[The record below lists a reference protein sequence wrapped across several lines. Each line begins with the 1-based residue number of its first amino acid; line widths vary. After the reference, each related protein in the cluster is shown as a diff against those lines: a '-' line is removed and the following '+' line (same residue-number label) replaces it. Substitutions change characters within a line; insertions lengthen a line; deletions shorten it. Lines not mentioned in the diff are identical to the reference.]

1 MTNPRITAQS
11 RIDTP
16 LGAMT
21 AAATEHGLA
30 GLWFD
35 GQAHHPGPLTAP
47 LQPGQHWLKAA
58 NAALT
63 RYFSGDPEPLRGL
76 PLDLHGTPFQRAVW
90 RALQTLPSGQTRSY
104 AQIAAQAGSPA
115 AVRAAGAAIGR
126 NPVSV
131 LVPCHRVLG
140 ASGALTGYAAGV
152 ERKRALLVHEG
163 ADLKHQGAAL
173 GHQGAAL

>member
-47 LQPGQHWLKAA
+47 LQPGQRWLKAA

-63 RYFSGDPEPLRGL
+63 RYFEGDPEPLRGL
-76 PLDLHGTPFQRAVW
+76 PLGSVCKARHTARWNGVPCRS
-90 RALQTLPSGQTRSY
+90 SGRPRSGS
-104 AQIAAQAGSPA
+104 GSP
-115 AVRAAGAAIGR
+115 
-126 NPVSV
+126 S
-131 LVPCHRVLG
+131 
-140 ASGALTGYAAGV
+140 
-152 ERKRALLVHEG
+152 K
-163 ADLKHQGAAL
+163 
-173 GHQGAAL
+173 